1 MRRALL
7 VAAIAASLLN
17 PGTSATL
24 VDSLWHLLSSA
35 WAAADEGCGA
45 DPSGGCRLSPVMRLD
60 EGCIADPD
68 GRCQPAPASQIDEGC
83 IGDPSGCPK
92 SS

>member
-1 MRRALL
+1 MRRSLL

-24 VDSLWHLLSSA
+24 ADSLWHLLSSA
-35 WAAADEGCGA
+35 WAAADEGCGM
-45 DPSGGCRLSPVMRLD
+45 DPDGRCRPSPVMRLD

-68 GRCQPAPASQIDEGC
+68 GRCRPAPAPQTDAGC
-83 IGDPSGCPK
+83 IGDPSGCPNG
-92 SS
+92 S

>member
-24 VDSLWHLLSSA
+24 ADSLWHLLSSA

-45 DPSGGCRLSPVMRLD
+45 DPDGRCRPSPVMRID
-60 EGCIADPD
+60 AGCGMDPS
-68 GRCQPAPASQIDEGC
+68 GGCQPAPAPQTDAGC
-83 IGDPSGCPK
+83 GADPDGCPK
-92 SS
+92 GS

>member
-35 WAAADEGCGA
+35 WAAADA
-45 DPSGGCRLSPVMRLD
+45 
-60 EGCIADPD
+60 GCIADPD
-68 GRCQPAPASQIDEGC
+68 GRYQTAPAPRIDEGC
-83 IGDPSGCPK
+83 IADPNGCPSG
-92 SS
+92 S